1 MNETIRKPLSVIR
14 QEFIEQLVADVNN
27 CALPLFVIEPILQD
41 ILNTVK
47 AAAQQQYATE
57 KAQYEQQLKKQTETS
72 SNNNE

>member
-27 CALPLFVIEPILQD
+27 CPLPLFVIEPILQD

-47 AAAQQQYATE
+47 VAAQQQYEAD
-57 KAQYEQQLKKQTETS
+57 KKQYEQQLHKQTETS
-72 SNNNE
+72 SNKDE